1 MRLVLVGRKGWG
13 QDEELKVLIDQ
24 MKDYLIFTEYVT
36 EETLIT
42 LYHYA
47 YAFALLSLD
56 EGFGRTPF
64 EAVACGCKRIILSDI
79 EIFHET
85 FDGNA
90 AFLPLGNEEEARKKL
105 LKSVYV
111 MVNDD
116 FPYLLMLWR
125 KESDS
130 YLTKI

>member
-1 MRLVLVGRKGWG
+1 MIAPILKERNMKLVLVGRKGWG
-13 QDEELKVLIDQ
+13 HDEELKNLIEQ
-24 MKDYLIFTEYVT
+24 MKDYLIFTEYVS
-36 EETLIT
+36 EETLVS

-85 FDGNA
+85 FEGNA
-90 AFLPLGNEEEARKKL
+90 TFLPLNNESKATLILSKNKI
-105 LKSVYV
+105 
-111 MVNDD
+111 
-116 FPYLLMLWR
+116 
-125 KESDS
+125 KEVIPGFTLPFIS
-130 YLTKI
+130 